1 MTVAIILTALSAIG
15 VLSAVKR
22 VPPHSAH
29 VVERLGRYLRTL
41 EPGVH
46 VILPFLDRVAFRF
59 SLAPKE
65 EQFAQQCISLDNVP
79 VTVAGR
85 WRWNV
90 EDARAA
96 AYQSADL
103 SSFVDAAVREGVR
116 TAAAAYRAGD
126 LREST
131 RELQQGILR
140 AASAPS
146 GTVGVKLLSVDVER
160 IERL

>member
-1 MTVAIILTALSAIG
+1 MIVAVILTVLSAIG

-22 VPPHSAH
+22 VPAGNAY

-79 VTVAGR
+79 VTLAGR

-90 EDARAA
+90 EDAHAA
-96 AYQSADL
+96 AYQSPEV
-103 SSFVDAAVREGVR
+103 SSFVGAAVREGVR
-116 TAAAAYRAGD
+116 NAAAAYRAGD

-131 RELQQGILR
+131 RELQLGIMR

-146 GTVGVKLLSVDVER
+146 ATVGVKLLSVDVER